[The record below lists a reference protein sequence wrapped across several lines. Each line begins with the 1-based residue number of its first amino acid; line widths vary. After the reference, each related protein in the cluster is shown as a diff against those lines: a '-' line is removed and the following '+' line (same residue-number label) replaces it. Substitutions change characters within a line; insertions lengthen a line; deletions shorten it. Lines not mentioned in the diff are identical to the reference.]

1 MSSLRVLLA
10 DDHAILRSGLRL
22 LLGAQPD
29 LEVVGEAADVKETL
43 RRACEL
49 RPDVLILDLT
59 MPGGSGIHLIEQL
72 RQRCPSVRVLIL
84 TMHDDLALVRAA
96 LAAGARG
103 YVVKTAADAELV
115 TAIRAVC
122 QGRTFVDLDL
132 PAEQMP
138 ALLGEAA
145 ADHEGNARRPADRL
159 SEREREVLLLLAH
172 GYTNQEIAD
181 RLDVSVKTVET
192 YRARIGDKLNLRT
205 RPELIRFAVETGL
218 LAPGKFPT

>member
-29 LEVVGEAADVKETL
+29 LEVVGEAADVKDTL
-43 RRACEL
+43 CRACEL

-96 LAAGARG
+96 PAR
-103 YVVKTAADAELV
+103 
-115 TAIRAVC
+115 
-122 QGRTFVDLDL
+122 
-132 PAEQMP
+132 
-138 ALLGEAA
+138 AA
-145 ADHEGNARRPADRL
+145 ADGSRL
-159 SEREREVLLLLAH
+159 GLTGMSERAALLH
-172 GYTNQEIAD
+172 GT
-181 RLDVSVKTVET
+181 VSVES
-192 YRARIGDKLNLRT
+192 
-205 RPELIRFAVETGL
+205 
-218 LAPGKFPT
+218 APGRGTRVTLCLPVTEEDHVQLAGAAGG